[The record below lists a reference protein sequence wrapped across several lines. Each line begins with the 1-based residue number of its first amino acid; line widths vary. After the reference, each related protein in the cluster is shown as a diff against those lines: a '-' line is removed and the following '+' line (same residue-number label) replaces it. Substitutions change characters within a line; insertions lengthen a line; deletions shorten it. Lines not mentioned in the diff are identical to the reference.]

1 MLKYH
6 NLLKR
11 KLLPMT
17 RKRIKVST
25 EEHLSELHSKKK
37 TGTFSILYTSL
48 WDDKCTALSARVDKW
63 LEREGDELLYE
74 INSWDSPAAFSMFM
88 IMNVPALV
96 LITKG
101 RVRVRVEYPTVYRYF
116 DE

>member
-1 MLKYH
+1 
-6 NLLKR
+6 
-11 KLLPMT
+11 MT

-25 EEHLSELHSKKK
+25 EEHLSEIHSRKK

-48 WDDKCTALSARVDKW
+48 WDSQCSSLDVKIDKW
-63 LEREGDELLYE
+63 LEREGDETLYV

-88 IMNVPALV
+88 ITSVPSLV
-96 LITKG
+96 LINKG

-116 DE
+116 DAP